1 MTTAGALLVA
11 EALRACTEL
20 KVVDLR
26 CEFCV
31 QSVRVAQRQWLY
43 SDVPSGICTVM
54 TVQLQNADDKCGT
67 VTIWV
72 LHVELRQQHRRRRS
86 HKGLRGGEDAGRA
99 ATDVGSEV

>member
-11 EALRACTEL
+11 EALRACTQL

-31 QSVRVAQRQWLY
+31 QSVRVAQRQWL
-43 SDVPSGICTVM
+43 
-54 TVQLQNADDKCGT
+54 LQNADDKCGT

-72 LHVELRQQHRRRRS
+72 LHIELRQQHRRRRS
-86 HKGLRGGEDAGRA
+86 HRGLRGGKDAGRA
-99 ATDVGSEV
+99 AKDVGSDV